1 MVVVPGHG
9 RAAVPDDLL
18 DDRHWDAGI
27 GAKADEAVTERVRTV
42 LADAPFHLL
51 FAVAEFLG
59 TDMLGSSDGSVKP
72 DGIDQFADILTDS
85 GGILPITFGDF
96 RKDVTAFAMPGF
108 GFEQCLAKLRMQ
120 WSIL

>member
-1 MVVVPGHG
+1 MPGHG

-18 DDRHWDAGI
+18 DDRHWDSGI

-51 FAVAEFLG
+51 FAVAKFLG

>member
-18 DDRHWDAGI
+18 DDRHWDSGI
-27 GAKADEAVTERVRTV
+27 GAKADEAVTERVRVV
-42 LADAPFHLL
+42 LADAPLHLL

-96 RKDVTAFAMPGF
+96 RKDVTVFAMPGF